1 MWRGLHT
8 MGAGGWGRHRP
19 GCGMSK
25 KREKTGTSSYLLVS
39 ASRNIGEN
47 KNLVTSWDG
56 ESGKRKTARWYLCQ
70 QSDQGSEYLLCA
82 LVPKTASHVIIIIVT
97 SCPVLSL

>member
-1 MWRGLHT
+1 
-8 MGAGGWGRHRP
+8 
-19 GCGMSK
+19 MSK

-70 QSDQGSEYLLCA
+70 QSDQGSEYLLSA
-82 LVPKTASHVIIIIVT
+82 LIPKLL
-97 SCPVLSL
+97 PV